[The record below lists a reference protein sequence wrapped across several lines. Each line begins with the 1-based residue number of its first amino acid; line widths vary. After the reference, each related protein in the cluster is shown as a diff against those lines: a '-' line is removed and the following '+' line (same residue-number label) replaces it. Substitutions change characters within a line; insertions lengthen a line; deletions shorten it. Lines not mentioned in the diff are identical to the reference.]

1 MSSMGFWIEETIW
14 LSGLPL
20 SLFWNEPLLA
30 ASLAIILPRKSKFR
44 RRSRA
49 ESRTKYANPVINW
62 AWNTRR
68 LTTIQKGE
76 EKKNLIFFIRYATPE
91 YAYRI
96 PITHGL
102 HGILTITRDDT
113 TESSPNNKIHFRSRI
128 TKENISIKFFGQ
140 VPFRSAD
147 NEPVYN
153 DRSELILAWLLT
165 LPPILFLSSAHHSGN
180 GDPPLNGHANNLSHP
195 ACPKCDAQI
204 GLRT

>member
-1 MSSMGFWIEETIW
+1 MHIEYPSHT
-14 LSGLPL
+14 
-20 SLFWNEPLLA
+20 A
-30 ASLAIILPRKSKFR
+30 CM
-44 RRSRA
+44 
-49 ESRTKYANPVINW
+49 ESQQY
-62 AWNTRR
+62 
-68 LTTIQKGE
+68 
-76 EKKNLIFFIRYATPE
+76 
-91 YAYRI
+91 
-96 PITHGL
+96 
-102 HGILTITRDDT
+102 TRDDT

-204 GLRT
+204 GHCEPSYRDLLEHVVYLFVPLIGQKHPSRLDHCAALRKLLVKHYHPVLKNRQSVGENQWSVCSQRANQSMNNLTPRVAWSF